1 MGLLLPLQQ
10 YRDSALVIA
19 VTLGT
24 GQDGQ
29 QA

>member
-10 YRDSALVIA
+10 YQDSALVIA
-19 VTLGT
+19 VMLGT